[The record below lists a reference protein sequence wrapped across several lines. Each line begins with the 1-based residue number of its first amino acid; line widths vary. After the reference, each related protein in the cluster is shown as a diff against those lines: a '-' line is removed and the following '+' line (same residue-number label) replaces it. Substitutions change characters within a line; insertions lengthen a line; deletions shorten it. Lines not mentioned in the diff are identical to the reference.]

1 MDIRVDLYRRGLDA
15 TSEISRRYK
24 QNITGIERSL
34 DKYLDTRIHSLVL
47 LLLREEDE
55 VAYYTLASEAIPRLV
70 KAQLR
75 RGEEYRSPRGKEDVD
90 DYVEGGFPDRVLS
103 GRKTSDSRYP
113 SPIATAL
120 ATASILDY
128 ALFTGR
134 VDELKATAIEGLAY
148 LGRRDVNRNWLVEQ
162 EAEEDWLGLG
172 RGGNLLSTNL
182 AYLSALEKAYN
193 ATLETDESGKYEKIL
208 TNLIN
213 RVEEDFWVGGRFIT
227 HILTTSARSLAT
239 HIDGWSVALPLAYRG
254 DERMR
259 SHMEH
264 MYRALHMDGKTLV
277 QSPPDRD
284 NPPVYDP
291 LQTSLLAYALAKTG
305 MYNEALTILAEAAPN
320 TGYRMTYIGG
330 KTIRTR
336 NPHKMETEIVIHL
349 AIQRISRAVKE

>member
-55 VAYYTLASEAIPRLV
+55 VAYYTLASEAIPRLA

-148 LGRRDVNRNWLVEQ
+148 LGRRDVNRM
-162 EAEEDWLGLG
+162 G

-259 SHMEH
+259 SHPGPEPA
-264 MYRALHMDGKTLV
+264 RQG
-277 QSPPDRD
+277 
-284 NPPVYDP
+284 
-291 LQTSLLAYALAKTG
+291 
-305 MYNEALTILAEAAPN
+305 
-320 TGYRMTYIGG
+320 
-330 KTIRTR
+330 
-336 NPHKMETEIVIHL
+336 
-349 AIQRISRAVKE
+349 